1 MGHSDSQRPLVA
13 GAEKRASVRV
23 VYETLLL
30 VAEYDEH
37 FFPPFSAFW
46 EVKTIDL
53 SPYGVG
59 FHSPRRPASEMLLL
73 MFGNP
78 QANPIFVK
86 ARVARCVETVGE
98 NGAFFTVGC
107 ELLERIKG

>member
-1 MGHSDSQRPLVA
+1 MGHSDSERPLVS
-13 GAEKRASVRV
+13 GADKRASVRV

-30 VAEYDEH
+30 VAEYDGH

-53 SPYGVG
+53 SPHGVG
-59 FHSPRRPASEMLLL
+59 FHSPKRPGGEMLLL

-86 ARVARCVETVGE
+86 ARVARCVETAAEKGSLFV
-98 NGAFFTVGC
+98 VGC
-107 ELLERIKG
+107 ELLERIKQ